1 MIAKNLASGELIE
14 VVEADKYVKRV
25 FRLAEW
31 MYEDYAG
38 HVCAFTFADKGV
50 EERLDKGQAWKIDGK
65 TYFPR
70 WTNKHDELVRFYN
83 EELKK
88 FKQMSLF
95 DYGVK

>member
-1 MIAKNLASGELIE
+1 MKIMQ
-14 VVEADKYVKRV
+14 VMYVP
-25 FRLAEW
+25 
-31 MYEDYAG
+31 
-38 HVCAFTFADKGV
+38 FADKGV
-50 EERLDKGQAWKIDGK
+50 EERLNQGQAWKIDGK
-65 TYFPR
+65 TYFPT